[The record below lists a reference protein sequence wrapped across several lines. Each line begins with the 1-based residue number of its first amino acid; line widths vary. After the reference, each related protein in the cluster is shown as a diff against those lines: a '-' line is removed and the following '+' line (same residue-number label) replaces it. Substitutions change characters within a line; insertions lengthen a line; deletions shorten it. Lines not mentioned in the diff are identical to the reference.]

1 MFIMDANG
9 LFDPGKVIP
18 SAEFITAFL
27 WAYGGTK
34 AHAAKV
40 YREAEDAYIKEL
52 IQLYRQ
58 QCRLAFYND

>member
-1 MFIMDANG
+1 M
-9 LFDPGKVIP
+9 K
-18 SAEFITAFL
+18 AEFITAYL

-40 YREAEDAYIKEL
+40 YRGADDAYIKEL